1 MKKAARILVGLKTKD
16 QALEL
21 TDLACRVAARSAN
34 LLLVHVI
41 ELPDVTPL
49 DAELPE
55 AEADAR
61 GMLNA
66 GARLARRSGR
76 NVRTLIV
83 RAHSAGRALVEI
95 MVEQDIDLAIL
106 GSHHARTMGELL
118 FGTTHHFLAKH
129 APCRTLVS
137 IPASAAVRKA
147 AAA

>member
-95 MVEQDIDLAIL
+95 ID
-106 GSHHARTMGELL
+106 
-118 FGTTHHFLAKH
+118 
-129 APCRTLVS
+129 
-137 IPASAAVRKA
+137 RKSVV
-147 AAA
+147 